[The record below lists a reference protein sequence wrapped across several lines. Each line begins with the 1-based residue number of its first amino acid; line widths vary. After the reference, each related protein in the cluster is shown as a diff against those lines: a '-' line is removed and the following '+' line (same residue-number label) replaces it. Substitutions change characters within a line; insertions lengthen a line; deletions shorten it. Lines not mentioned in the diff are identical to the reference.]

1 MADELPVE
9 SVKQKTCILR
19 ASIHCEGCKR
29 KVKKILSQVRG
40 VEFVDV
46 DTKQHKV
53 TVTGNVDADTLIKKL
68 VKSGKN
74 AELWPQISEKSENK
88 KEKLKQK
95 EEVDHAEAS
104 STNSDNGKALGAST
118 RVEKANKNPP
128 GSATT
133 PLKAGEE
140 TGSGGGD
147 AKQVN
152 APSIKTSGEIKSE
165 EKKSHETC
173 SSAAAEPPQEAENK
187 EAVEKSKGGGESGT
201 TSSGKKKKKKGKSG
215 NPAASH
221 DVQRGLENEEAGPIP
236 AANQSPPRHHQFP
249 FVPPPSAYAVSYNTA
264 YPTSSYA
271 ASYYAAPPPAQAY
284 AYVHPGPEIEPP
296 PLDHELMNPPQP
308 LDSFE
313 MFSDENPNGCF
324 IM

>member
-1 MADELPVE
+1 MWN
-9 SVKQKTCILR
+9 THTHTH
-19 ASIHCEGCKR
+19 IH
-29 KVKKILSQVRG
+29 IG

-74 AELWPQISEKSENK
+74 AELWPQTSDKSGNK
-88 KEKLKQK
+88 KEKQKQK
-95 EEVDHAEAS
+95 EAEVDHAEAS
-104 STNSDNGKALGAST
+104 SANSDRGKAPT
-118 RVEKANKNPP
+118 TVEKPP
-128 GSATT
+128 QGSAA

-140 TGSGGGD
+140 PGSGGGGD

-152 APSIKTSGEIKSE
+152 NEIKSE
-165 EKKSHETC
+165 EKRSHESC
-173 SSAAAEPPQEAENK
+173 SAAAEPPQAPENK
-187 EAVEKSKGGGESGT
+187 EAVEKSNGGGESGT
-201 TSSGKKKKKKGKSG
+201 TSSGMKKKKKKGKSG

-221 DVQRGLENEEAGPIP
+221 GLENQEAGPTP
-236 AANQSPPRHHQFP
+236 AANQSPPRNHQFP
-249 FVPPPSAYAVSYNTA
+249 FVPPPAYAVSYNTA

-271 ASYYAAPPPAQAY
+271 ASYYGAPPPAHAY
-284 AYVHPGPEIEPP
+284 AYVHPGREIEAP
-296 PLDHELMNPPQP
+296 PLDHELINPPQP